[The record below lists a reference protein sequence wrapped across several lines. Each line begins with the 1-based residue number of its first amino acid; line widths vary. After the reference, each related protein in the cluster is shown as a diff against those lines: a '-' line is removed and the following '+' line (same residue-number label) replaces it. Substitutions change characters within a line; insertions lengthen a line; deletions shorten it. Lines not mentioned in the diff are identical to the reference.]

1 MDAEMTQQ
9 NMALL
14 GLSAFPWPS
23 DEKTVGKI
31 LPLAFVPC
39 SAEED
44 VGRASKSNKAQADL
58 VQYII
63 SLLRSLHPNSQDP
76 ARDREK
82 LQNLIIAV
90 LSPYSAQVKLLK
102 QNLPN
107 SIAVS
112 TIDGFQGREADIV
125 IFTTVRCNME
135 GDIGFVEDARRLNV
149 AWTRAKKGLI
159 IVGNK
164 GTLRMNC
171 TLWGRALEACKEVP
185 IVCPTED
192 Q

>member
-1 MDAEMTQQ
+1 MTQRQ
-9 NMALL
+9 MTSLR
-14 GLSAFPWPS
+14 LSRFPWRT
-23 DEKTVGKI
+23 DGDNVGNI
-31 LPLAFVPC
+31 SHLAFIPC

-63 SLLRSLHPNSQDP
+63 SLLRALHTNSTDP
-76 ARDREK
+76 AGDIEK
-82 LQNLIIAV
+82 LQDLTIAV

-112 TIDGFQGREADIV
+112 TIDGFQGREADII
-125 IFTTVRCNME
+125 IFTTVRSNME

-149 AWTRAKKGLI
+149 AWTRAKRGLI
-159 IVGNK
+159 IIGNK

-171 TLWGRALEACKEVP
+171 PLWGRALDACKEVP
-185 IVCPTED
+185 IVCPEED
-192 Q
+192 E